1 VSAGDVA
8 TPFASVVALAVWEV
22 VSEKVALA
30 PVAGAVNVT
39 VTPPVGVPFV
49 VTVATSAA
57 PNVPFTV

>member
-1 VSAGDVA
+1 
-8 TPFASVVALAVWEV
+8 VALAVWEV